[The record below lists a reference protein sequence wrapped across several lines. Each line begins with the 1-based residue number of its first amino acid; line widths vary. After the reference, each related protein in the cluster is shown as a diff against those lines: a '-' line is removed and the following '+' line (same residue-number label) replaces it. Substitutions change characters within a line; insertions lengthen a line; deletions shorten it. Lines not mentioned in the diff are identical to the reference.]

1 MLSSAPKEFNVKAAL
16 KAAFPI
22 MAGYVAI
29 GLPCG
34 LMEQQIGMS
43 ALQAFMLSFVFY
55 SGAGQF
61 MIPNM
66 MLAGTPLLTIIA
78 SVSFVNSRQVL
89 YSASLS
95 QFCQGASKRLT
106 FLFMGGVTDES
117 YGVNVQNFLSGKWT
131 VGNALLV
138 NFFSCSSWALSN
150 MAGVLL
156 GNLVSIPVAL
166 GSFAMTS
173 IFICL
178 LCSQK
183 LDSTTAVVIVVT
195 MVSVL
200 FFKLVGLSGPAI
212 LLGACMGVLAG
223 IVKKKMGS
231 RGPDG
236 KEEVSA

>member
-1 MLSSAPKEFNVKAAL
+1 MLLTELKQCDVKAAF

-34 LMEQQIGMS
+34 LMEQQIGVD
-43 ALQAFMLSFVFY
+43 ALQALMLSFVFY

-78 SVSFVNSRQVL
+78 SVSFVNSRQIL

-95 QFCQGASKRLT
+95 QFCQGVSKKLT
-106 FLFMGGVTDES
+106 FLFAGGVTDES
-117 YGVNVQNFLSGKWT
+117 YGVNVQQFLTGRWN
-131 VGNALLV
+131 VANALLV
-138 NFFSCSSWALSN
+138 NLFSVSSWAFSN
-150 MAGVLL
+150 AAGVLL
-156 GNLVSIPVAL
+156 GNMISIPVAL

-178 LCSQK
+178 LCTQK
-183 LDSTTAVVIVVT
+183 LTSTTAVVVIVT

-200 FFKLVGLSGPAI
+200 FFKFVGLSGPAI

-223 IVKKKMGS
+223 VLK
-231 RGPDG
+231 G
-236 KEEVSA
+236 KVMKA